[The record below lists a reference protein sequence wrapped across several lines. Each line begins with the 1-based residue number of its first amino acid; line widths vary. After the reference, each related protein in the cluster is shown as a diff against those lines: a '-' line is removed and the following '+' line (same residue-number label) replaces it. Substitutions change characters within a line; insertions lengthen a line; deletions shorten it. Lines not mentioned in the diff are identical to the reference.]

1 MSYLFPFQSEAYNR
15 MKLMVVGYGG
25 RGKSTLLS
33 RMQGQK
39 FDKKGD
45 NMATVGVVV
54 KEWV

>member
-1 MSYLFPFQSEAYNR
+1 

-45 NMATVGVVV
+45 NIATVGVVV